1 MDQAYH
7 NKPAEARRETAS
19 APIGIFDSGLGGLT
33 ALSALRRLMP
43 QENIVY
49 FADTARNPYG
59 TRVPAELR
67 RMAGENLAFLRQF
80 GVKAV
85 IAACGTMSTNA
96 LDVLHACEVPV
107 VNVLEPSV
115 AAMASVEGRSPLAV
129 IATDAS
135 IRSGGYTAALHRACP
150 GREVIALA
158 CQEFVHLCETG
169 HTLPEDPLLRR
180 EVAKALAPLQEVKP
194 AALLLGCTHFGL
206 ISEAISAFLG
216 ENVALISASD
226 CAAYSMKTLLEET
239 DLTGGSGEET
249 LYTSGSI
256 QEFEEK
262 AEHFLHRPV
271 KAFYGSAGE

>member
-1 MDQAYH
+1 MDIR
-7 NKPAEARRETAS
+7 PV
-19 APIGIFDSGLGGLT
+19 GIFDSGLGGLT
-33 ALSALRRLMP
+33 ALSALRELMP
-43 QENIVY
+43 EENIVY

-59 TRVPAELR
+59 TRAPEQLR
-67 RMAGENLAFLRQF
+67 RMAGENLAFLAGF

-96 LDVLHACEVPV
+96 TDVLHASKIPV

-115 AAMASVEGRSPLAV
+115 AAMASVQGDAPLAV

-135 IRSGGYTAALHRACP
+135 IRSGGYTRALQRSCP
-150 GREVIALA
+150 GREVAALA

-169 HTLPEDPLLRR
+169 HTAPDDPLVQ
-180 EVAKALAPLQEVKP
+180 EAVARCLAPLKAVKP

-206 ISEAISAFLG
+206 MAEAIRGELG
-216 ENVALISASD
+216 DDVALISAAE
-226 CAAYSMKTLLEET
+226 CAARSCRSLLEENG
-239 DLTGGSGEET
+239 LTGGSGREE
-249 LYTSGSI
+249 LYTSGSL

-271 KAFYGSAGE
+271 KALYGSAGE